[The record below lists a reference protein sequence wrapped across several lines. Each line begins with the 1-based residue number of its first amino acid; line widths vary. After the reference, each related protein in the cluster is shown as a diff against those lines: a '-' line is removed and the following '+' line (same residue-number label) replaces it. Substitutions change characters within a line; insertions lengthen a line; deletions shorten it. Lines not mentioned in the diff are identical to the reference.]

1 MNQYRDAIISS
12 EQMIIIKKFDVT
24 VNYLYPILN
33 NAPRIHCTLR
43 DAIFNA
49 LFEQVSLFI
58 KAGKSNQ
65 KSKLYMC
72 DAGLA
77 NIRYLLR
84 FATNSKRKLLSNK
97 QHEVALIQ
105 VSECGAILN
114 AWIKK
119 IK

>member
-1 MNQYRDAIISS
+1 
-12 EQMIIIKKFDVT
+12 MIIINKFDVSI
-24 VNYLYPILN
+24 NYLYPILN
-33 NAPRIHCTLR
+33 NAPRIHGNLR
-43 DAIFNA
+43 DAIFTA
-49 LFEQVSLFI
+49 LFEQVNLFI
-58 KAGKSNQ
+58 KAWKSNQ

-84 FATNSKRKLLSNK
+84 FATNSKRKLLSKK

-105 VSECGAILN
+105 ISECGAILN

-119 IK
+119 VK